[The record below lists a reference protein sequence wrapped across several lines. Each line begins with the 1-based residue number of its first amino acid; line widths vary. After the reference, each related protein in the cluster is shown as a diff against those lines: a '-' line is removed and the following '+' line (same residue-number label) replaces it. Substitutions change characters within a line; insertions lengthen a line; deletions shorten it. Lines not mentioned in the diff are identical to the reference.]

1 MLGKDTDGSLKE
13 VAEQTRPDSRSSLA
27 ELPTPLPQPGLRG
40 DLGRGRHSPWGQQ
53 GARAP
58 SRREGR
64 VPDSL

>member
-1 MLGKDTDGSLKE
+1 MLGKDKDGSLKE

-27 ELPTPLPQPGLRG
+27 EPPPHKSGSRG
-40 DLGRGRHSPWGQQ
+40 DLERGRHSPWGQQ

-64 VPDSL
+64 FPDSL